1 MLRDISCFNITRAF
15 WNSSEFAIHNNFS
28 KFSSFVLKLRDR
40 ISVILFFSETKHLLV
55 RIDPEVHTYWSK
67 SIFQLLYFVVSFQNT
82 QILRVRERM
91 RCKQSAIFFQTLHIL
106 PRILGSMCK
115 CKKYIPLFTTHFS
128 LYEYYS
134 FISHLNFLLSQVLQN
149 VEKQVNFKTITKRPN

>member
-91 RCKQSAIFFQTLHIL
+91 RCKQAAIFFSNLAYTPQIFGEYVQVQKIYSTVHNSFFTV
-106 PRILGSMCK
+106 RILFFH
-115 CKKYIPLFTTHFS
+115 FTFEFS
-128 LYEYYS
+128 TQSGPTECWETS
-134 FISHLNFLLSQVLQN
+134 NLQN
-149 VEKQVNFKTITKRPN
+149 NY